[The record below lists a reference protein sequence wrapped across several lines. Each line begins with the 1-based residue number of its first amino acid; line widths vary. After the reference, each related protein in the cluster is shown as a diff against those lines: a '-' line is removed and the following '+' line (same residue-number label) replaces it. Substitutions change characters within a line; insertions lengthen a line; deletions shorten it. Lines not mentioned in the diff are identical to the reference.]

1 VLRPGLAG
9 GCINLW
15 SAYMKDAQE
24 GSGRRR
30 RGKGLLDLEDV
41 SLARGGREVVGTED
55 LLGGQI
61 EESRSHDFISRVSS
75 SSSLP
80 VWTPQPLQAASRA
93 ERSARSIIQ
102 SSRSSLHHLIP
113 KKRPRQ
119 TPVDTKPTAV
129 DCESIPESVPHQ
141 LRKHFLPF
149 ADVQQNAFPPP
160 SCGSDSCVYD
170 NGT

>member
-1 VLRPGLAG
+1 MLRPGLAG

-15 SAYMKDAQE
+15 SAYLKDAQE

-55 LLGGQI
+55 LLGGI
-61 EESRSHDFISRVSS
+61 VEGSGSHDFISRAS

-102 SSRSSLHHLIP
+102 SLPHLSTTSFLGSGLE
-113 KKRPRQ
+113 RDQ
-119 TPVDTKPTAV
+119 STPNPLQ
-129 DCESIPESVPHQ
+129 SIANQYRINAASIQNTFP
-141 LRKHFLPF
+141 PF
-149 ADVQQNAFPPP
+149 CRRATNAFPAP

>member
-1 VLRPGLAG
+1 VLRPWLAG

-15 SAYMKDAQE
+15 SAYLKDAQE

-41 SLARGGREVVGTED
+41 SLARGGREGVVGTEN
-55 LLGGQI
+55 LLGGQV
-61 EESRSHDFISRVSS
+61 EESRSHDFISRAS
-75 SSSLP
+75 SSSLS

-102 SSRSSLHHLIP
+102 SSSSLHDLIP
-113 KKRPRQ
+113 KNRPRQ

-129 DCESIPESVPHQ
+129 DCESIPESMLHQ
-141 LRKHFLPF
+141 FRKHILPF